1 MPSIISYNVNGIRA
15 AIRKGLLEWLQQ
27 AKADIVCLQ
36 EIKAKPEQIDA
47 SVFEDLGYTCYW
59 FSAKKP
65 GYSGTAVLSKIIPDN
80 VSYGMGI
87 DDYDNEGRVLRVD
100 YGEVSVMSVYMPS
113 GSSGDSRQA
122 FKMQFLS
129 DFKNCLNELKKKRS
143 KLIISGDYNICHKA
157 IDIHNP
163 TRNKNTSGFLPE
175 ERAWISDFLSTG
187 FVDTFRHFN
196 IEPHNYSWWSYRAN
210 ARDKNLGW
218 RIDYHMVTTNLKK
231 QLKRAAILPQAK
243 QSDHCPILVELDF

>member
-15 AIRKGLLEWLQQ
+15 AMRKGLVEWLQL
-27 AKADIVCLQ
+27 ANADIVCLQ

-59 FSAKKP
+59 FSAQKP
-65 GYSGTAVLSKIIPDN
+65 GYSGTAILSKIIPDN

-113 GSSGDSRQA
+113 GSSGDLRQA

-129 DFKNCLNELKKKRS
+129 DFK
-143 KLIISGDYNICHKA
+143 IIDAK
-157 IDIHNP
+157 
-163 TRNKNTSGFLPE
+163 FL
-175 ERAWISDFLSTG
+175 
-187 FVDTFRHFN
+187 
-196 IEPHNYSWWSYRAN
+196 
-210 ARDKNLGW
+210 
-218 RIDYHMVTTNLKK
+218 
-231 QLKRAAILPQAK
+231 
-243 QSDHCPILVELDF
+243 

>member
-15 AIRKGLLEWLQQ
+15 AMRKGLLEWLQQ

-59 FSAKKP
+59 FSAQKP
-65 GYSGTAVLSKIIPDN
+65 GYSGTAILSKIIPDN

-113 GSSGDSRQA
+113 GSSGDLRQA

-129 DFKNCLNELKKKRS
+129 DFKNYLKELKRNDPNS
-143 KLIISGDYNICHKA
+143 SFLEITISA
-157 IDIHNP
+157 IKP
-163 TRNKNTSGFLPE
+163 
-175 ERAWISDFLSTG
+175 
-187 FVDTFRHFN
+187 
-196 IEPHNYSWWSYRAN
+196 
-210 ARDKNLGW
+210 
-218 RIDYHMVTTNLKK
+218 
-231 QLKRAAILPQAK
+231 
-243 QSDHCPILVELDF
+243 

>member
-15 AIRKGLLEWLQQ
+15 AMRKGLVEWLQL
-27 AKADIVCLQ
+27 ANADIVCLQ

-59 FSAKKP
+59 FSAQKP
-65 GYSGTAVLSKIIPDN
+65 GYSGTAILSKIIPDN

-113 GSSGDSRQA
+113 GSSGDLRQA

-129 DFKNCLNELKKKRS
+129 DFKNYLKELKKKRS
-143 KLIISGDYNICHKA
+143 KLVISGDYNICHKA

-187 FVDTFRHFN
+187 FIDTFRHFN
-196 IEPHNYSWWSYRAN
+196 TEPHNYSWWSYRFNSRAK
-210 ARDKNLGW
+210 DVGW
-218 RIDYHMVTTNLKK
+218 RIDYFLASKKALEMVKDAFIMNDVMG
-231 QLKRAAILPQAK
+231 
-243 QSDHCPILVELDF
+243 SDHCPVGIDLK